1 MTKDCA
7 FSYQAEFA
15 QGAAKNVENAQAKEE
30 IVVENEGGDG
40 VDDETDQ
47 VLTGMKE
54 RTAKSCL

>member
-30 IVVENEGGDG
+30 IVVENEGGDD
-40 VDDETDQ
+40 VDDE
-47 VLTGMKE
+47 LT
-54 RTAKSCL
+54 KS